1 MLHHIDFYPES
12 LRDSHKESSS
22 KQLGEEPSIHPSC
35 KVRES
40 EIGSWT
46 ALGPNTSISESS
58 FGDYSYT
65 AGNVSI
71 VWSTIGKFCSIANGT
86 RINPGNHPQWR
97 VTQHHSTYRRKR
109 YGFDTVDDEEF
120 FGWRK
125 SHHCSIGHDVWLGT
139 RVIVMPGIKIG
150 IGAVIGAG
158 AVVTKDIGDYEV
170 AVGTPAR
177 VIKKRFTDEQIAKL
191 LKSEW
196 WNWDRQALEK
206 RFNDLLSIDEFIEKY
221 C

>member
-1 MLHHIDFYPES
+1 MLHPITMFPE
-12 LRDSHKESSS
+12 LTEAEV
-22 KQLGEEPSIHPSC
+22 KQVIERKLGEQPYIHPSC
-35 KVRES
+35 KVRDS
-40 EIGSWT
+40 HLGSWT
-46 ALGPNTSISESS
+46 ALGPNTSISESE

-109 YGFDTVDDEEF
+109 YGFDEVDDNEF

-125 SHHCSIGHDVWLGT
+125 DHHCHIGHDVWLGT
-139 RVIVMPGIKIG
+139 RVIVMPGVRIG

-158 AVVTKDIGDYEV
+158 AVVTHDIGDYEV
-170 AVGTPAR
+170 AVGVPAR
-177 VIKKRFTDEQIAKL
+177 VIKKRFSDEIIQKL
-191 LKSEW
+191 LQSEW
-196 WNWDRQALEK
+196 WNWDRQTLEE
-206 RFNDLLSIDEFIEKY
+206 RFDDLLSVEQFVEKY